1 MANVH
6 PHAPDV
12 STSSASMPHHLRMFN
27 VQCLNIKYPHASD
40 IWPLSVSIDI
50 IACIS
55 KSPISSCRGSTF
67 QYPQTSH
74 GPQTSDRRAL
84 WAIKSWPLSSIVL
97 QSNQK
102 SGCRCATE
110 FFGGCMRPHT
120 DVVPSLRRGG
130 SAKASADNLDRP
142 HCSFKITDSKS
153 QPCPFLVSKSFS
165 S

>member
-27 VQCLNIKYPHASD
+27 VSSLNMKYPHASD

-102 SGCRCATE
+102 SGCHCARSFWVDVCRPIPMWSPLSDE
-110 FFGGCMRPHT
+110 GGRQRHLPT
-120 DVVPSLRRGG
+120 
-130 SAKASADNLDRP
+130 
-142 HCSFKITDSKS
+142 I
-153 QPCPFLVSKSFS
+153 
-165 S
+165 